1 MRGGKKQNDI
11 FDKPKERKKIRSF
24 YTPVIFLAMIVLVI
38 VFFLIPIDPAAK
50 GSSSPKTLQMKEL
63 AVKIGRLETEVHEKQ
78 EELFNLLKEYSQKT
92 GEPPP
97 VLKRLGLSDD
107 ERKILEDK
115 IINEKDISIK
125 SLLRDIL
132 YRDSEISRLKSE
144 MAKYEALLP
153 KSHIASEGESHYQ
166 IAMDFLTIEKKVE
179 KERAS
184 RLVEE
189 TILFDPLIPG
199 FRVWNF
205 YAGDEFVTFVTQG
218 SAAISPT
225 ELRRE
230 PQKKS
235 GDITNGAIEEE
246 KKLTTKIKELR
257 AVKNQLESQIKY
269 LTDEKKKM
277 EKNLNELERLLNSL
291 FYMVDLKENL
301 LKKGIIKKGGFL
313 VLGLTKLKEISPE
326 DYNYDKKIDL
336 RGKDI
341 IEIHANQFKLGEI
354 KKVTLYPEFYK
365 EGIDY
370 EVKMEGDKQKAIVKI
385 LNSEKFRRDRV
396 VISVE

>member
-1 MRGGKKQNDI
+1 MKDRAKKNQLSYFSII
-11 FDKPKERKKIRSF
+11 FP
-24 YTPVIFLAMIVLVI
+24 AMIVLAI
-38 VFFLIPIDPAAK
+38 VFFLIPIDPGAK
-50 GSSSPKTLQMKEL
+50 GSSSSKTVQMRKL
-63 AVKIGRLETEVHEKQ
+63 AVKIGRLEAEVNEKQ
-78 EELFNLLKEYSQKT
+78 EELFNLLSAYNQRT
-92 GEPPP
+92 GESLP
-97 VLKRLGLSDD
+97 VLKGLGLSDD
-107 ERKILEDK
+107 ERKIIEDK
-115 IINEKDISIK
+115 TINEKDISIK

-132 YRDSEISRLKSE
+132 DRDSENSRLKSE

-218 SAAISPT
+218 SAAISPI
-225 ELRRE
+225 ELR
-230 PQKKS
+230 KS
-235 GDITNGAIEEE
+235 SEKYPGDIKGEE
-246 KKLTTKIKELR
+246 KRLTAKINNLR
-257 AVKNQLESQIKY
+257 SIRDQLESQIKD
-269 LTDEKKKM
+269 LLDEKQKM
-277 EKNLNELERLLNSL
+277 ERLLNSL

-301 LKKGIIKKGGFL
+301 LKKGIIKKGRFL

-326 DYNYDKKIDL
+326 DYDYDKKIDL